1 MLAEEGS
8 TMKIAVGNEVRVHY
22 HPPGP
27 RQSFVEG
34 VVSRVEVST
43 LRGRVFVVDAT
54 YEVILDR
61 EQPIKD
67 GYQNYVLYERWE
79 EFPGRIEVLSEA
91 QQEPG
96 RTPEHGQEPEGEQ
109 QPEHELEP
117 TSPSGSEMAATLEP
131 ELELALRAPE
141 PDSEPQLEAEP
152 EPFQIEVE
160 HPNIPERS
168 NLITA
173 LFRKRR

>member
-1 MLAEEGS
+1 
-8 TMKIAVGNEVRVHY
+8 MKIAVGDEVRVYY

-96 RTPEHGQEPEGEQ
+96 RTPENGQEPEGEH

-117 TSPSGSEMAATLEP
+117 TSQPGPEVEAT
-131 ELELALRAPE
+131 PE

-160 HPNIPERS
+160 HQDTPERS
-168 NLITA
+168 NLIAA

>member
-8 TMKIAVGNEVRVHY
+8 TMKIAVGDEVRVHY

-43 LRGRVFVVDAT
+43 SRGRVFVVDAT

-91 QQEPG
+91 QQQPG
-96 RTPEHGQEPEGEQ
+96 RTPDHGQEPEGEH

-117 TSPSGSEMAATLEP
+117 TTQPGPEVEAT
-131 ELELALRAPE
+131 PE
-141 PDSEPQLEAEP
+141 PDSEPQLKAEP
-152 EPFQIEVE
+152 EPLQIEVE
-160 HPNIPERS
+160 HQDTPERS

-173 LFRKRR
+173 LFGKRR

>member
-8 TMKIAVGNEVRVHY
+8 TMKIAVGDEVRVHY

-54 YEVILDR
+54 YDVILDR
-61 EQPIKD
+61 EQPIKS

-79 EFPGRIEVLSEA
+79 EFSGRIEVLSEA

-96 RTPEHGQEPEGEQ
+96 RTPEHEQQPEGEQ

-117 TSPSGSEMAATLEP
+117 TSQPGPEMAAT
-131 ELELALRAPE
+131 PE
-141 PDSEPQLEAEP
+141 PDSEPQLKAEP
-152 EPFQIEVE
+152 EPLQIEVE
-160 HPNIPERS
+160 HQDTPERS

>member
-8 TMKIAVGNEVRVHY
+8 TMKIAVGDEVRVHY

-61 EQPIKD
+61 EQPIKS

-79 EFPGRIEVLSEA
+79 EFSGRIEVLSEA

-96 RTPEHGQEPEGEQ
+96 RTPEHEQQPEGEQ

-117 TSPSGSEMAATLEP
+117 TSQPGPEMAAT
-131 ELELALRAPE
+131 PE
-141 PDSEPQLEAEP
+141 PDSEPQLKAEP

-160 HPNIPERS
+160 HQDTPERS

-173 LFRKRR
+173 LFRKRS

>member
-1 MLAEEGS
+1 
-8 TMKIAVGNEVRVHY
+8 MKIAVGDEVRVYY

-43 LRGRVFVVDAT
+43 LRGRAFVVDAT

-61 EQPIKD
+61 EQPIKN

-96 RTPEHGQEPEGEQ
+96 RTPEHGQEPEGEH

-117 TSPSGSEMAATLEP
+117 TSQPGPEVEVMLEP
-131 ELELALRAPE
+131 ELELAPRAPE
-141 PDSEPQLEAEP
+141 PDSEPQLKANP

-160 HPNIPERS
+160 HQDVPERS
-168 NLITA
+168 NLSAA
-173 LFRKRR
+173 LSRKRR

>member
-1 MLAEEGS
+1 
-8 TMKIAVGNEVRVHY
+8 MKIAVGDEVRVYY

-91 QQEPG
+91 PQEPG
-96 RTPEHGQEPEGEQ
+96 RAPEQGWEPEGEH

-117 TSPSGSEMAATLEP
+117 TSQPGPEVEAT
-131 ELELALRAPE
+131 PE
-141 PDSEPQLEAEP
+141 PDSEPQLKAEP
-152 EPFQIEVE
+152 EPLQIEVE
-160 HPNIPERS
+160 HQDTPKRS

>member
-1 MLAEEGS
+1 
-8 TMKIAVGNEVRVHY
+8 MKIAVGDEVRVHY
-22 HPPGP
+22 HPLGP

-61 EQPIKD
+61 EQPIKS

-91 QQEPG
+91 QQEPA
-96 RTPEHGQEPEGEQ
+96 RAPEHGREPEEEQ
-109 QPEHELEP
+109 QPEHDLEP
-117 TSPSGSEMAATLEP
+117 TSQPGP
-131 ELELALRAPE
+131 EVEVTPE
-141 PDSEPQLEAEP
+141 PDSEPQLKAEP
-152 EPFQIEVE
+152 EPLQIEVE
-160 HPNIPERS
+160 HQDTPERS

>member
-8 TMKIAVGNEVRVHY
+8 TMKIAVGDEVRVHY

-79 EFPGRIEVLSEA
+79 EFSGRIEVLSEA

-96 RTPEHGQEPEGEQ
+96 RALEHGQEPEGKH
-109 QPEHELEP
+109 QPEYELEP
-117 TSPSGSEMAATLEP
+117 TSQPGPEVEATLES
-131 ELELALRAPE
+131 ELELAQRAAE
-141 PDSEPQLEAEP
+141 PGSEPQLKAEP
-152 EPFQIEVE
+152 EPFQIEVK
-160 HPNIPERS
+160 HQDTPERS

-173 LFRKRR
+173 LFGKRR

>member
-1 MLAEEGS
+1 
-8 TMKIAVGNEVRVHY
+8 MKIAVGDAVRVHY

-96 RTPEHGQEPEGEQ
+96 RAPEQGWETEGEH

-117 TSPSGSEMAATLEP
+117 TSQPGPEVEAT
-131 ELELALRAPE
+131 PE
-141 PDSEPQLEAEP
+141 PDSEPQLKAEP
-152 EPFQIEVE
+152 EPLQIEVE
-160 HPNIPERS
+160 HQDTPERS

-173 LFRKRR
+173 LFGKRR

>member
-1 MLAEEGS
+1 
-8 TMKIAVGNEVRVHY
+8 MKIAVGNEVRVHY

-61 EQPIKD
+61 EQPIKN

-96 RTPEHGQEPEGEQ
+96 RAPEQGSETEGEH
-109 QPEHELEP
+109 QPERALEP
-117 TSPSGSEMAATLEP
+117 TSQPGPEVEAT
-131 ELELALRAPE
+131 PE

-160 HPNIPERS
+160 HQDTPERS
-168 NLITA
+168 NLIAA

>member
-1 MLAEEGS
+1 MLAEVGS
-8 TMKIAVGNEVRVHY
+8 TMKIAVGDEVRVHY

-61 EQPIKD
+61 EQPIKN
-67 GYQNYVLYERWE
+67 GYQNCVLYERWE

-96 RTPEHGQEPEGEQ
+96 RAPEQGWETEGEHQPEHG
-109 QPEHELEP
+109 LEP
-117 TSPSGSEMAATLEP
+117 TSQPGPEMAAT
-131 ELELALRAPE
+131 PE

-152 EPFQIEVE
+152 EPLQIEVE
-160 HPNIPERS
+160 HQDTPERS

-173 LFRKRR
+173 LFRRRR

>member
-1 MLAEEGS
+1 
-8 TMKIAVGNEVRVHY
+8 MKIAVGDAVRVHY

-43 LRGRVFVVDAT
+43 LRGRVFVVDVT

-61 EQPIKD
+61 EQPIKN
-67 GYQNYVLYERWE
+67 GYQNYVLYKRWA

-96 RTPEHGQEPEGEQ
+96 RTPEHGQEPEGEH

-117 TSPSGSEMAATLEP
+117 TSQPGPEMAAT
-131 ELELALRAPE
+131 PE

-152 EPFQIEVE
+152 EPLQIEVE
-160 HPNIPERS
+160 HQDTPKRS

>member
-8 TMKIAVGNEVRVHY
+8 TMKIAVGDEVRVHY

-61 EQPIKD
+61 EQPIKS

-79 EFPGRIEVLSEA
+79 EFPGRIEVLSERP
-91 QQEPG
+91 QEA
-96 RTPEHGQEPEGEQ
+96 EEPSEINSMPHH
-109 QPEHELEP
+109 QPEIDPPVEAE
-117 TSPSGSEMAATLEP
+117 ATLDQYQVEV
-131 ELELALRAPE
+131 
-141 PDSEPQLEAEP
+141 EPQPVPKRAGLMA
-152 EPFQIEVE
+152 
-160 HPNIPERS
+160 
-168 NLITA
+168 T
-173 LFRKRR
+173 LFGGNR

>member
-1 MLAEEGS
+1 
-8 TMKIAVGNEVRVHY
+8 MKIAVGDEVRVYY

-34 VVSRVEVST
+34 VVSRIEVST

-96 RTPEHGQEPEGEQ
+96 RTPDHGQEPEGEH

-117 TSPSGSEMAATLEP
+117 TSQPGPEVEAT
-131 ELELALRAPE
+131 PE
-141 PDSEPQLEAEP
+141 PDSEPQLKAEP
-152 EPFQIEVE
+152 EPLQIEVE
-160 HPNIPERS
+160 HQDTPERS

-173 LFRKRR
+173 LFGKRR

>member
-1 MLAEEGS
+1 
-8 TMKIAVGNEVRVHY
+8 MKIAVGDEVRVYY

-27 RQSFVEG
+27 RQSYVEG

-43 LRGRVFVVDAT
+43 LRGWVFVVDAT
-54 YEVILDR
+54 YEAILDR

-67 GYQNYVLYERWE
+67 GYQNYVLYERGE

-96 RTPEHGQEPEGEQ
+96 RTPEHGQEPEGEH

-117 TSPSGSEMAATLEP
+117 ASQPGPEMAAT
-131 ELELALRAPE
+131 PE
-141 PDSEPQLEAEP
+141 PDSEPQLKAEP
-152 EPFQIEVE
+152 EPLQIEVE
-160 HPNIPERS
+160 QQDTPERS

>member
-1 MLAEEGS
+1 
-8 TMKIAVGNEVRVHY
+8 MKVAVGDAARVHY

-67 GYQNYVLYERWE
+67 GYQNYVLYER
-79 EFPGRIEVLSEA
+79 
-91 QQEPG
+91 
-96 RTPEHGQEPEGEQ
+96 
-109 QPEHELEP
+109 
-117 TSPSGSEMAATLEP
+117 
-131 ELELALRAPE
+131 
-141 PDSEPQLEAEP
+141 
-152 EPFQIEVE
+152 
-160 HPNIPERS
+160 
-168 NLITA
+168 
-173 LFRKRR
+173 

>member
-1 MLAEEGS
+1 
-8 TMKIAVGNEVRVHY
+8 MKIAVGDEVRVRY

-61 EQPIKD
+61 EQPIKN

-96 RTPEHGQEPEGEQ
+96 RAPEQGWETEGEQ
-109 QPEHELEP
+109 QLEHELEP

-160 HPNIPERS
+160 HQDTPERS

>member
-1 MLAEEGS
+1 VIAEEGS
-8 TMKIAVGNEVRVHY
+8 TMKIAVGDEVRVHY

-61 EQPIKD
+61 EQPIKS

-91 QQEPG
+91 QQEPARAPVQG
-96 RTPEHGQEPEGEQ
+96 SETEGKH
-109 QPEHELEP
+109 QPEYELEP
-117 TSPSGSEMAATLEP
+117 TFQPGPEVEAT
-131 ELELALRAPE
+131 PE
-141 PDSEPQLEAEP
+141 PDSEPQLKAEP
-152 EPFQIEVE
+152 EPLQIEVE
-160 HPNIPERS
+160 HQDTPERS

-173 LFRKRR
+173 LFGKRR